1 MEPTPEEAAEG
12 SILVKVLAAVLERLV
27 NSNTS
32 IARSDPG
39 QVTKFHAL
47 KAPGIGVEAYLERYV
62 MLCYVIFFLL
72 PLHYFITY
80 HIRLQYSVSHTCT
93 HTHTHAHSYKQPTMF
108 LSYFLIEQGAKIR
121 FLLQRVLHISTDIH

>member
-62 MLCYVIFFLL
+62 MLCYFFLL

-93 HTHTHAHSYKQPTMF
+93 HTHSYTHTNN
-108 LSYFLIEQGAKIR
+108 
-121 FLLQRVLHISTDIH
+121 